1 MICKWVYIRGRP
13 FNSWRW
19 GGGGRGGVILK
30 KKFLQALV
38 GRKKIACSTNVI
50 EKSSGAAVRKKKK
63 CYKAISSFRGALQNR
78 SKTATILFPCSLW
91 TLDLMMLQNYCF
103 ICAMDYKL
111 ITSSIINGG
120 NFFIKESSFNRQ
132 WKLLFS
138 FLTETF
144 LCIFFLFKYNIY
156 EMPFLYFSKYNI
168 FLSFSNA
175 AINVQPQWGECRYT
189 QGLLTIDFKYFWSIN
204 FKFHTLC
211 HFKP

>member
-13 FNSWRW
+13 FNSW
-19 GGGGRGGVILK
+19 GGGGGGAVGDFEK
-30 KKFLQALV
+30 KNPAS
-38 GRKKIACSTNVI
+38 AC
-50 EKSSGAAVRKKKK
+50 RKKKNCMQHK
-63 CYKAISSFRGALQNR
+63 CNRKKFFRCCKKEKKNVAKLFHHSGGALQNR